1 MNNNREVKWCNLI
14 SKKRA
19 RDLFLVHQRKVVRWV
34 KEKDSL
40 PGIPGKYGVIA

>member
-1 MNNNREVKWCNLI
+1 MNSNREAKWGNLI

-19 RDLFLVHQRKVVRWV
+19 SDLLLVHQRKVVRWF

-40 PGIPGKYGVIA
+40 PGIPGKLGVIA